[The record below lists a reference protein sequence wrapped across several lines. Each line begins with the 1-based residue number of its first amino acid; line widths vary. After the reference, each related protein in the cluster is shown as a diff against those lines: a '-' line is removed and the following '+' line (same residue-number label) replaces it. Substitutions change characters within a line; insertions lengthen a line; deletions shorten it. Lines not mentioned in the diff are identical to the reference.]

1 VSDSKLARPPQVT
14 LAGWLVVA
22 GSVLVVLTA
31 LDQGAGLHSL
41 DTREAVEEFLAGPP
55 GDQLGLSLQ
64 GGLLVLRVLL
74 TVAAVTA
81 TASAILGWY
90 ALQRSKAARLALSVL
105 AVPLFLTGMSFQGG
119 GVFPAVVAAAVVMLW
134 FQPGRDWYD
143 GIARAPAPEPPAAP
157 AQPPQDP
164 QPLQGPQPPQPS
176 VEERLRELPPPTAP
190 PLFPTAYAQPVRAA
204 AAQER
209 PRTVAW
215 ACRVTWV
222 STLVV
227 FVLFGVYL
235 IELLVAPDSVLEQ
248 LRRQNPDLATTDREL
263 RQLVLVMCAV
273 AMAWSA
279 VAAGLAVLVWR
290 RVGWAAVALGV
301 SAGLASLTLL
311 PIVPCVAAGVLM
323 LRPEARAWFSR

>member
-1 VSDSKLARPPQVT
+1 VNEQKLARPPQVT

-41 DTREAVEEFLAGPP
+41 DTREAVEDFLAGPP
-55 GDQLGLSLQ
+55 GDRLGLSLQ
-64 GGLLVLRVLL
+64 GALLVLRVLL

-134 FQPGRDWYD
+134 FQPGRDWFD
-143 GIARAPAPEPPAAP
+143 GIARAPAPEPPATPAP
-157 AQPPQDP
+157 PPAP
-164 QPLQGPQPPQPS
+164 PLSSP
-176 VEERLRELPPPTAP
+176 VDERLRELPPPTAP
-190 PLFPTAYAQPVRAA
+190 PLFPTAYAQPVGTT

-209 PRTVAW
+209 PRPLAW
-215 ACRVTWV
+215 ACGLTWV

-227 FVLFGVYL
+227 FVLFAAYL
-235 IELLVAPDSVLEQ
+235 VEVLVTPDSVLEQ
-248 LRRQNPDLATTDREL
+248 LRRQNPDLTATDHEL
-263 RQLVLVMCAV
+263 RQVVIAICII

-290 RVGWAAVALGV
+290 RVAWAAVALGV

-311 PIVPCVAAGVLM
+311 PVVACVATGILL
-323 LRPEARAWFSR
+323 LRPEARAWLTR

>member
-41 DTREAVEEFLAGPP
+41 DTREAVEDFLAGPP
-55 GDQLGLSLQ
+55 GDRLGLSLE

-119 GVFPAVVAAAVVMLW
+119 GVFPAVVAAAVMMLW

-143 GIARAPAPEPPAAP
+143 GIARAPAHEPPPAP
-157 AQPPQDP
+157 APPP
-164 QPLQGPQPPQPS
+164 ASPPSSVSPLD
-176 VEERLRELPPPTAP
+176 ERLRELPPPTAP
-190 PLFPTAYAQPVRAA
+190 PLFPTTYAQPVRTTSSD
-204 AAQER
+204 ER
-209 PRTVAW
+209 PRPVAW
-215 ACRVTWV
+215 ACGLTWV
-222 STLVV
+222 STLIV
-227 FVLFGVYL
+227 FVLFGAYL

-248 LRRQNPDLATTDREL
+248 LRRQNPDLTTTDHEL
-263 RQLVLVMCAV
+263 RQLLLVMCVV

-290 RVGWAAVALGV
+290 RVAWAAVALGV

-311 PIVPCVAAGVLM
+311 PVVACVATGVLL
-323 LRPEARAWFSR
+323 LRPDARAWLTR

>member
-41 DTREAVEEFLAGPP
+41 DTREAVGEFLAGPP

-90 ALQRSKAARLALSVL
+90 ALQRSKAARLALSLL

-157 AQPPQDP
+157 
-164 QPLQGPQPPQPS
+164 PQPPQGPHS
-176 VEERLRELPPPTAP
+176 PVDERLSQLPPPTAP

-204 AAQER
+204 AAQDR

-235 IELLVAPDSVLEQ
+235 IELLVAPDTVLEQ
-248 LRRQNPDLATTDREL
+248 LRRQNPDLATTDHEL

-290 RVGWAAVALGV
+290 RVAWAAVALGV

-323 LRPEARAWFSR
+323 LRPESRAWFSR

>member
-1 VSDSKLARPPQVT
+1 VNEQKLARPPQVT

-41 DTREAVEEFLAGPP
+41 DTREAVEDFLAGPP
-55 GDQLGLSLQ
+55 GDRLGLSLQ
-64 GGLLVLRVLL
+64 SALLVLRVLL

-134 FQPGRDWYD
+134 FQPGRDWFD
-143 GIARAPAPEPPAAP
+143 GIARAPAPEPPATPAP
-157 AQPPQDP
+157 PPAP
-164 QPLQGPQPPQPS
+164 PLSSP
-176 VEERLRELPPPTAP
+176 VDERLRELPPPTAP
-190 PLFPTAYAQPVRAA
+190 PLFPTAYAQPVGTT

-209 PRTVAW
+209 PRPLAW
-215 ACRVTWV
+215 ACGLTWV

-227 FVLFGVYL
+227 FVLFAAYL
-235 IELLVAPDSVLEQ
+235 VEVLVTPDSVLEQ
-248 LRRQNPDLATTDREL
+248 LRRQNPDLTATDHEL
-263 RQLVLVMCAV
+263 RQVVIAICII

-290 RVGWAAVALGV
+290 RVAWAAVALGV

-311 PIVPCVAAGVLM
+311 PVVACVATGILL
-323 LRPEARAWFSR
+323 LRPEARAWLTR